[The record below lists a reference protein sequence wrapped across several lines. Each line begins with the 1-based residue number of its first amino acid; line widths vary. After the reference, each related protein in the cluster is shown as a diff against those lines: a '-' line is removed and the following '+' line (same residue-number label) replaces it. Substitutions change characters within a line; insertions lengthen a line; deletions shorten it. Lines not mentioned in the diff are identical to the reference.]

1 MGPFCCLACMGERRL
16 QARVQALRKPLLYP
30 LSYGGTRPGPR
41 ISQAARGLLS
51 ALIGPATDTLTT
63 RAV

>member
-1 MGPFCCLACMGERRL
+1 MAERRL
-16 QARVQALRKPLLYP
+16 QARVHALRKPLLYP
-30 LSYGGTRPGPR
+30 LSYGGGDRRR